1 MKNYIILFTPEIDGN
16 KLCSVITKEVCN
28 TKSLELERCYDLIDC
43 RLIDIHTVCDGN
55 LLLIFDD
62 EFLLNHIPIPNVMA
76 SQLDRC
82 VLCGKV
88 ILCRT
93 DNDGECVP
101 FTEAEA
107 DLLISLLKRI
117 QGNIVASL
125 GKDDKNGEAIR
136 AGS

>member
-1 MKNYIILFTPEIDGN
+1 MNCTLSLQKKFVT
-16 KLCSVITKEVCN
+16 
-28 TKSLELERCYDLIDC
+28 TKSLELERCYDLIGC

-55 LLLIFDD
+55 LLLISDD
-62 EFLLNHIPIPNVMA
+62 EFLLNNIPIPNLMA

-93 DNDGECVP
+93 NNDGECVP
-101 FTEAEA
+101 FSEAEA

-125 GKDDKNGEAIR
+125 GKDDENGEAIR

>member
-1 MKNYIILFTPEIDGN
+1 MKNYIILFTPEIDGD
-16 KLCSVITKEVCN
+16 KLCSVITKEVCD
-28 TKSLELERCYDLIDC
+28 TKSLELERRYDLIDC

-93 DNDGECVP
+93 NNDGECVP
-101 FTEAEA
+101 FTETEA

-125 GKDDKNGEAIR
+125 GKDDENGEAIR